1 MSIPI
6 SSIYEITDAL
16 KYVSIVRI
24 SFNKNKNWVV
34 FPIYKVNESSVDLI
48 ISNKENQML
57 ILEQDK
63 VLIKFQSKG
72 YEFHIEAIVKDITD
86 FNLLVIDFYGFKGIK
101 YLITKHVRF
110 DIELKAC
117 IIEQNEFPAIVKNIS
132 MGGALISAKE
142 LELGGYYDLKI
153 FLNDTEEFLTKVKIL
168 RKVIVNDN
176 FEYGVKFEEL
186 TGKNQSILSREIVK
200 FEKKNLDSF
209 RSMKGNSYNNY
220 DKKINILNYNK
231 IENVDIRETLMK
243 IGAGNY
249 EVLYN
254 FKYLLIFIL
263 ETRYINYYEKYN
275 INSQY
280 SF

>member
-1 MSIPI
+1 
-6 SSIYEITDAL
+6 
-16 KYVSIVRI
+16 
-24 SFNKNKNWVV
+24 
-34 FPIYKVNESSVDLI
+34 
-48 ISNKENQML
+48 
-57 ILEQDK
+57 
-63 VLIKFQSKG
+63 
-72 YEFHIEAIVKDITD
+72 
-86 FNLLVIDFYGFKGIK
+86 
-101 YLITKHVRF
+101 
-110 DIELKAC
+110 
-117 IIEQNEFPAIVKNIS
+117 

-254 FKYLLIFIL
+254 FKYYIDFFIFEKPDILIIDT
-263 ETRYINYYEKYN
+263 EN
-275 INSQY
+275 INDNITNIVSKVKENFQSIIIILVVPFELSDITENNELLNNIIIIY
-280 SF
+280 RPLVYNEFEDIIVKYL